1 MASPGFLFYDEM
13 QLGCFHCDKKREE
26 YKRAGDLP
34 KRAGKEKKKRLE
46 LSSNRKQKTQKT
58 FF

>member
-34 KRAGKEKKKRLE
+34 KRAGKEKKK
-46 LSSNRKQKTQKT
+46 KTRA
-58 FF
+58 